1 MLLFL
6 ISSLIL
12 LESENILCMILIPL
26 NLLRFVLWL
35 RIRSFWMFHL
45 PLKRTYNLLL
55 LGGVFYKCQFS
66 QLVLIFYIIA
76 VIIFLHAVLF
86 FILYCCNI
94 FMLFY
99 IIAVTLCCSDL
110 LYYWYSVYLT
120 YWLLQSAVVDG
131 ASQMVQLV
139 KNPPAKAGDSR
150 DEVSAPGSGRSPGV
164 GNATQPSILACRIPQ
179 TEEPGGLQSMG
190 SYRVKHK
197 WTIEHPHRDTVVD
210 KYNCRFLS
218 LSLSF
223 LATLWGMWDLTFLT
237 RDQTHALQWEYGVL
251 TTAPAGKSLPVDF
264 SIFNSLVR
272 SISFCFLKLC

>member
-1 MLLFL
+1 ML
-6 ISSLIL
+6 
-12 LESENILCMILIPL
+12 
-26 NLLRFVLWL
+26 
-35 RIRSFWMFHL
+35 
-45 PLKRTYNLLL
+45 
-55 LGGVFYKCQFS
+55 FYF
-66 QLVLIFYIIA
+66 
-76 VIIFLHAVLF
+76 LF
-86 FILYCCNI
+86 FMCCNI

-99 IIAVTLCCSDL
+99 IIAVMLCCSDL

-150 DEVSAPGSGRSPGV
+150 DEVSVPGLGRFPGV

-218 LSLSF
+218 LSF

-237 RDQTHALQWEYGVL
+237 RDQNPCPAMGVW
-251 TTAPAGKSLPVDF
+251 SLNHCTSREVPTVDF
-264 SIFNSLVR
+264 SIFNSQVS